1 MAKHDAQQ
9 PPADERE
16 LEELNVTVINERER
30 TPFWRSE
37 RMVPV
42 LLMLL
47 AVSFALHL
55 ATWTVIL
62 GVRNVIR
69 EQSNELAS
77 QIGQAEGETFT
88 LNVAV
93 KRTVPIKTTVP
104 VKKQLTIPISTTVPI
119 DQTFNVP
126 VQTGFGNFSVPI
138 PIKVDVPIR
147 TTVPVNIDDTVDV
160 NTSIDLD
167 MDVPVSVPVAQ
178 TSVAAYLERLRQALV
193 DLSRRLS

>member
-1 MAKHDAQQ
+1 MTKQAAPQ
-9 PPADERE
+9 PPADEQSE
-16 LEELNVTVINERER
+16 TVIVEREK

-69 EQSNELAS
+69 EQSDELAA
-77 QIGQAEGETFT
+77 QIGQAEAETFT

-104 VKKQLTIPISTTVPI
+104 VKKQITVPISTTVAI

-126 VQTGFGNFSVPI
+126 VQTAFGNFSIPI

-147 TTVPVNIDDTVDV
+147 TNVPVNIDETVDV

-167 MDVPVSVPVAQ
+167 MDVPISVPVAQ
-178 TSVAAYLERLRQALV
+178 TSVADYLERLRKALL